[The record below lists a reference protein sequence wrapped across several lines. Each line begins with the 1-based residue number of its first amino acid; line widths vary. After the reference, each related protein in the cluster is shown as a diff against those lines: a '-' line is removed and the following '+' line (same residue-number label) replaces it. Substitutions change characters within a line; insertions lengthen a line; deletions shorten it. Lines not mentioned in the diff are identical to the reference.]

1 MLLNLFYSVLFYIHI
16 YIRPYSQQR
25 LIRGAP
31 IAIGHWKRKGLQK
44 ASIRG
49 RSMRGMPSS
58 EPISS
63 VFCLLGIKGC
73 SFSLINFCLFLNFV
87 CLRLFPLLIIQSYIT
102 CLGLSGT
109 IYISCSVIFSM
120 TERRFVLVD
129 FLSKKCRRK
138 CTRCRHAA
146 TVPYRYNG
154 PSQPT

>member
-1 MLLNLFYSVLFYIHI
+1 MLLILFYSVLFYIHI

-31 IAIGHWKRKGLQK
+31 IAIGPWKRKGLQK

-102 CLGLSGT
+102 CLGLSGNYLYFLLC
-109 IYISCSVIFSM
+109 YIFHDGTQVCSC
-120 TERRFVLVD
+120 RFLIEEM
-129 FLSKKCRRK
+129 
-138 CTRCRHAA
+138 
-146 TVPYRYNG
+146 
-154 PSQPT
+154 